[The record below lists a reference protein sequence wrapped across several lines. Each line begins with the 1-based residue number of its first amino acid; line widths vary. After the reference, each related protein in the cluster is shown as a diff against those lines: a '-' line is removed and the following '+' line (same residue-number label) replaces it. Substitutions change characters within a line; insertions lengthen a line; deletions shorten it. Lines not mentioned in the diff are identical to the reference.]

1 MLCFFLILTC
11 YVRAPEC
18 DCGAGALNN
27 TCSSDG
33 VCSCLPG
40 VTGARCDQ
48 CLQFHFSL
56 SSASGC
62 QPCGGCEG
70 MLASRLTASDISLAR
85 IRMDVN
91 LFQIFMST
99 DSSGNTFINTSLLTL
114 SSRRTESFGV
124 LSAIEISLN
133 RLGETDLASAILY
146 STVTR
151 LQVRL

>member
-85 IRMDVN
+85 IRMDIN
-91 LFQIFMST
+91 LFQNPL
-99 DSSGNTFINTSLLTL
+99 DNTFINTSLLTL
-114 SSRRTESFGV
+114 SSRRTELFGI
-124 LSAIEISLN
+124 LSAIETSLN

-146 STVTR
+146 SMVTR